1 MSPGYKKYGPPVLI
15 ATIVEEEQSAAVPAS
30 MEVAAAEVLSVEQLA
45 AVAVGLKDGEGT
57 AGETAAEEQ
66 HVAAQAIA

>member
-1 MSPGYKKYGPPVLI
+1 
-15 ATIVEEEQSAAVPAS
+15 